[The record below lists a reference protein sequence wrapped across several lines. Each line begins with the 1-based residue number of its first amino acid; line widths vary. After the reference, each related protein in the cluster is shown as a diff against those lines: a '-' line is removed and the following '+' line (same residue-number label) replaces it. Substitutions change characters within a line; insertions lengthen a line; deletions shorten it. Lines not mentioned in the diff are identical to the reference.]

1 MVRLDTASVFPIA
14 ILKLSCS
21 NTDLYTFVRKHQIFV
36 IENVPEFFMTC
47 ETLLSI
53 NVQEPKANNFSLP
66 KSMKQGT
73 QYAQAQAKN
82 HA

>member
-53 NVQEPKANNFSLP
+53 NVEEPKTNNFLY
-66 KSMKQGT
+66 QN
-73 QYAQAQAKN
+73 Q
-82 HA
+82 